1 MKCYFLLG
9 ASPALPV
16 LYYVDRLRDGRSY
29 TTRFVKA
36 VQKGNTVFILTCS
49 FHKPEPEHPFHQ
61 WSMPSNIPKPN
72 EVEID
77 YDYYQRMY
85 EKETSDKA
93 KKMLG
98 RVILVSN
105 L

>member
-1 MKCYFLLG
+1 
-9 ASPALPV
+9 
-16 LYYVDRLRDGRSY
+16 
-29 TTRFVKA
+29 
-36 VQKGNTVFILTCS
+36 
-49 FHKPEPEHPFHQ
+49 
-61 WSMPSNIPKPN
+61 MPSNIPKPN